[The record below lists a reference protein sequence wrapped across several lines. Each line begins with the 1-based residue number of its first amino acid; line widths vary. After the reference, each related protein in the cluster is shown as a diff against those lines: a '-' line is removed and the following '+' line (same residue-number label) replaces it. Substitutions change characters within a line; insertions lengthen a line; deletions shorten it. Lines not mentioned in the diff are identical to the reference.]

1 MRLDFVVANHTDDSH
16 AIELPKGLRHVSLL
30 LKLVLTQVAPSLKVV
45 RVVAVLDNPRWSG
58 LTAEHV
64 LADDGRNSLTVLSTA
79 NYYWVGCRH
88 VSYAA

>member
-1 MRLDFVVANHTDDSH
+1 MHLELVVANDTDDSH

-45 RVVAVLDNPRWSG
+45 RIVAVLDKACRSG
-58 LTAEHV
+58 LAAEHV
-64 LADDGRNSLTVLSTA
+64 LTDDGRDSLAVLSTA
-79 NYYWVGCRH
+79 NHHWVSCRH